1 MMGVSLLV
9 QFMEEPF
16 NYKSKVIMSKKSS
29 NPKKMG
35 LVSGNKKV
43 KTVTLFS
50 GKLSR
55 PENKTRKL
63 PISGGTSLEDYALDV
78 MILK

>member
-1 MMGVSLLV
+1 
-9 QFMEEPF
+9 
-16 NYKSKVIMSKKSS
+16 MSKKSS

-43 KTVTLFS
+43 RTVTLFS

-63 PISGGTSLEDYALDV
+63 PISGGTSLEDYTLDV